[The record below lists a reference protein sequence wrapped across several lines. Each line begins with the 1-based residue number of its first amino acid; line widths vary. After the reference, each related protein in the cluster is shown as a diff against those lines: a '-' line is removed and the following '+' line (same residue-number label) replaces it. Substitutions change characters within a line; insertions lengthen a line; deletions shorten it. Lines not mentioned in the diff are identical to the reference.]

1 MKSCRKIPVPGVPS
15 FGSSNG
21 SNQGGLMALRKKRGF
36 KFNNRLIEF
45 LFNAKALP
53 FTLTFTILAVL
64 FVAFRMK
71 GIEQAYLVNNI
82 EKDIEKAEIR
92 NKELKAQRAREM
104 SVPRLREFAVRYDL
118 KEPGP
123 EQIIL
128 IP

>member
-1 MKSCRKIPVPGVPS
+1 
-15 FGSSNG
+15 
-21 SNQGGLMALRKKRGF
+21 MALRKKGTKF
-36 KFNNRLIEF
+36 KFNNRLMEF
-45 LFNAKALP
+45 LFNPSALP
-53 FTLTFTILAVL
+53 FTLVFTTLAVL

-71 GIEQAYLVNNI
+71 GIEQAYALNHINS
-82 EKDIEKAEIR
+82 DIQKAVIN

-104 SVPRLREFAVRYDL
+104 SVPRLREFATKYGL

>member
-1 MKSCRKIPVPGVPS
+1 
-15 FGSSNG
+15 
-21 SNQGGLMALRKKRGF
+21 MALRKKRGI
-36 KFNNRLIEF
+36 KLNSRLLQF
-45 LFNAKALP
+45 FFNARALP
-53 FTLTFTILAVL
+53 FTLTFTTLAVL

-71 GIEQAYLVNNI
+71 GIEQAYQLNNI
-82 EKDIEKAEIR
+82 DADIQKEVIR

-104 SVPRLREFAVRYDL
+104 SVPRLREFAVKYDL

>member
-1 MKSCRKIPVPGVPS
+1 
-15 FGSSNG
+15 
-21 SNQGGLMALRKKRGF
+21 MALRKKGSKL

-45 LFNAKALP
+45 LFNPKALP
-53 FTLTFTILAVL
+53 FTLTFTTLAVL

-71 GIEQAYLVNNI
+71 GIEQAYLLNNLNQQI
-82 EKDIEKAEIR
+82 DRAVIN

-104 SVPRLREFAVRYDL
+104 SVPKLREYAAKYGL

>member
-1 MKSCRKIPVPGVPS
+1 
-15 FGSSNG
+15 
-21 SNQGGLMALRKKRGF
+21 MALRKKGTLT
-36 KFNNRLIEF
+36 FNNRLLEF
-45 LFNAKALP
+45 LFNPRALP
-53 FTLTFTILAVL
+53 FTLTFITLAIL
-64 FVAFRMK
+64 FVGFRMK
-71 GIEQAYLVNNI
+71 GIEQAYLLNNI
-82 EKDIEKAEIR
+82 ESDIQKASIR

>member
-1 MKSCRKIPVPGVPS
+1 
-15 FGSSNG
+15 
-21 SNQGGLMALRKKRGF
+21 MALRKKGKI

-45 LFNAKALP
+45 LLNPKALP
-53 FTLTFTILAVL
+53 FTLTFTTLAVL
-64 FVAFRMK
+64 FVGFRMK
-71 GIEQAYLVNNI
+71 GIEQAYLLNNI
-82 EKDIEKAEIR
+82 ENDIDKASIE

-104 SVPRLREFAVRYDL
+104 SVHRLREFAVKYEL

>member
-1 MKSCRKIPVPGVPS
+1 M
-15 FGSSNG
+15 
-21 SNQGGLMALRKKRGF
+21 
-36 KFNNRLIEF
+36 EF
-45 LFNAKALP
+45 LLNPQALP
-53 FTLTFTILAVL
+53 FTLTFTTLAIL

-71 GIEQAYLVNNI
+71 GIEQAYSLNNI
-82 EKDIEKAEIR
+82 NQDIEKAIIR

-104 SVPRLREFAVRYDL
+104 SVPKLREFAVRYDL

>member
-1 MKSCRKIPVPGVPS
+1 
-15 FGSSNG
+15 
-21 SNQGGLMALRKKRGF
+21 MALRRKGKI
-36 KFNNRLIEF
+36 KFNNRLMEF
-45 LFNAKALP
+45 LLNPQALP
-53 FTLTFTILAVL
+53 FTLTFTTLAIL

-71 GIEQAYLVNNI
+71 GIEQAYSLNNI
-82 EKDIEKAEIR
+82 NQDIEKAIIR

-104 SVPRLREFAVRYDL
+104 SVPKLREFAVKYDL

>member
-1 MKSCRKIPVPGVPS
+1 M
-15 FGSSNG
+15 
-21 SNQGGLMALRKKRGF
+21 
-36 KFNNRLIEF
+36 EF
-45 LFNAKALP
+45 LFNPQALP
-53 FTLTFTILAVL
+53 FTLTFTTLAVL

-71 GIEQAYLVNNI
+71 GIEQAYSLNI
-82 EKDIEKAEIR
+82 IKSDTHKATIQ

-104 SVPRLREFAVRYDL
+104 SVPRLREFAVKYGL

>member
-1 MKSCRKIPVPGVPS
+1 
-15 FGSSNG
+15 
-21 SNQGGLMALRKKRGF
+21 MALRKKGSKL

-45 LFNAKALP
+45 LFNTKALP
-53 FTLTFTILAVL
+53 FTLTFTTLAIL

-71 GIEQAYLVNNI
+71 GIEQAYSLNTLNQQIDRAVIN
-82 EKDIEKAEIR
+82 

-104 SVPRLREFAVRYDL
+104 SVPKLREYASRYGL